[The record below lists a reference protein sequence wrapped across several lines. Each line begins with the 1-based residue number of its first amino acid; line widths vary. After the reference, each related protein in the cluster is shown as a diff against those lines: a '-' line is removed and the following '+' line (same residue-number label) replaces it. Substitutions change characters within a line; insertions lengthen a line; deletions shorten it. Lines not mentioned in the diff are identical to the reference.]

1 MQLKKSTK
9 RLTLPLI
16 ILSLAVTGC
25 ASTNQEKG
33 AAIGAIAGAVLGKST
48 SNHKNKRVVWGA
60 AIGAIAGAAVGNYM
74 DKQEQEFRDELSG
87 SGIEVVR
94 EGDNLRLIMPAN
106 ITFAT
111 GQSYIT
117 SGFYETL
124 DAIARVLNKYEKTL
138 LSIEGHTDSQGSAEF
153 NQNLS
158 EQRAGSVKQYLTN
171 QDIIA
176 SRLKTTGYGESRAIA
191 DNTTANGRALNRRVE
206 IQIKLNLVYSVR

>member
-1 MQLKKSTK
+1 MHAKKS
-9 RLTLPLI
+9 I
-16 ILSLAVTGC
+16 ISLVVLSLAVTGC
-25 ASTNQEKG
+25 ASTNTEKG
-33 AAIGAIAGAVLGKST
+33 AAIGAVTGAVLGKST
-48 SNHKNKRVVWGA
+48 SNHKNKRAVWGA
-60 AIGAIAGAAVGNYM
+60 AIGAIAGAAIGNYM

-111 GQSYIT
+111 GQAFIT
-117 SGFYETL
+117 SGFYPTL

-138 LSIEGHTDSQGSAEF
+138 LSIEGHTDSQGAAEF

-158 EQRAGSVKQYLTN
+158 EQRADGVKQYLTN

-176 SRLKTTGYGESRAIA
+176 SRLQTIGYGESRAVA
-191 DNTTANGRALNRRVE
+191 DNNTANGRALNRRVE
-206 IQIKLNLVYSVR
+206 IQIIPNKA